1 MKENVNESGVRFE
14 VIGKLGVV
22 TLDRPRAINALTHA
36 MVLEIAA
43 RLDEWES
50 DPEIARVLLEG
61 AGDRGFCAGGD
72 VVAVREDALA
82 GGTASIDFWRD
93 EYTLNARIARYPKPI
108 VAFMDG
114 LVLGGGVG
122 LGAHARHRVVTEDSR
137 VGMPETTIGFVP
149 DVGGTWLLSHA
160 PGELGTVL
168 ALTAEPVDA
177 ADAILVGLADD
188 LVPRRRLPELRA
200 ALARDGALE
209 SIASVS
215 ASAGR
220 SSLEKDR
227 EWIDECFGHDDV
239 GEIVAS
245 LRAAG
250 HDEMADTIESRSP
263 TALVL
268 TLESLRRSAVAADLE
283 SALVQEFRVST
294 RCLQLPDLAEGIR
307 AQLVDKDRSPRWNPA
322 TIAEVDRAAILAF
335 FEPLGEGELDLPA
348 PPATA

>member
-177 ADAILVGLADD
+177 ADAILVGARRRPRPSAQASGAAGLRSRATARSSRSHPC
-188 LVPRRRLPELRA
+188 PRRRAGR
-200 ALARDGALE
+200 RWRR
-209 SIASVS
+209 IASGSTS
-215 ASAGR
+215 ASG
-220 SSLEKDR
+220 
-227 EWIDECFGHDDV
+227 
-239 GEIVAS
+239 
-245 LRAAG
+245 
-250 HDEMADTIESRSP
+250 MTM
-263 TALVL
+263 
-268 TLESLRRSAVAADLE
+268 
-283 SALVQEFRVST
+283 
-294 RCLQLPDLAEGIR
+294 
-307 AQLVDKDRSPRWNPA
+307 
-322 TIAEVDRAAILAF
+322 
-335 FEPLGEGELDLPA
+335 
-348 PPATA
+348 